1 MQGEIVLRSP
11 RKFLGRIRR
20 SFQLERYDVF
30 TRAVPLEPEF
40 VAPPGYVFDWGTE
53 QDVDACRPFHTELN
67 AYERR
72 TGKARLRSGHGIV
85 VGLFDG
91 EVVFSMWVNTRNLN
105 VPGLV
110 KRRLS
115 PEQWFIY
122 KAFTSPEHRGR
133 GLYEAGME
141 FVLDEMG
148 RQGLRELVGYAHTKK
163 SISRKGLARLRFSC
177 AGPIHTLQVPGL
189 RRIFVSK
196 QLEASFPDSEP
207 QSSTKVRRAS

>member
-1 MQGEIVLRSP
+1 MQGEIVLGSP

-30 TRAVPLEPEF
+30 TRTVPLEPEF
-40 VAPPGYVFDWGTE
+40 VAPPGYVFRWGTE
-53 QDVDACRPFHTELN
+53 EDVSGCRPFHTQLD

-72 TGKARLRSGHGIV
+72 TGKARLRLGHGIV

-110 KRRLS
+110 KRTLS

-122 KAFTSPEHRGR
+122 KAFSSPEHRGR
-133 GLYEAGME
+133 GLYEAGMQ

-163 SISRKGLARLRFSC
+163 RISRKGLARLNFSP
-177 AGPIHTLQVPGL
+177 AGSIHTLQVPGL
-189 RRIFVSK
+189 CRIFVSK
-196 QLEASFPDSEP
+196 ELDAHFPDGEP
-207 QSSTKVRRAS
+207 LSPTGIRQAS